1 MYSLLLYFFFHSIF
15 HMNACYGLLRS
26 VRLVNIRNYA
36 PKNDSTNNH
45 NNIVPIYF
53 IGKKKKIAQLLLSFS
68 TFNELIP
75 FRAAPIQSMK
85 KKNRQTQSNEDQLTV
100 AALFPLFYLYLPFFT
115 HLHHTGALFDSLKT
129 NCQIGNQT
137 YRIVIQIVLRAK
149 NKCTYCEL
157 YMTV

>member
-1 MYSLLLYFFFHSIF
+1 
-15 HMNACYGLLRS
+15 MNACYGLLRS

-85 KKNRQTQSNEDQLTV
+85 KKKQTN
-100 AALFPLFYLYLPFFT
+100 A
-115 HLHHTGALFDSLKT
+115 
-129 NCQIGNQT
+129 
-137 YRIVIQIVLRAK
+137 IQ
-149 NKCTYCEL
+149 
-157 YMTV
+157 